1 MIGLDARGPAPLQCS
16 QGHPHR
22 TTADALAALLHGG
35 RLPSDDPQ
43 TLSICSSGTLLE
55 PQSHPLQAQEGGL
68 AQDGAVPV
76 TCCSR
81 WV

>member
-1 MIGLDARGPAPLQCS
+1 MIGLDAREPALLQFS

-22 TTADALAALLHGG
+22 PTVDALATLLHGG

-43 TLSICSSGTLLE
+43 TLSICNSVTLLE